1 VASYLNGRIV
11 VDPLFPGAN
20 IVRFQ
25 PVPFGNDQYM
35 QFGDEFALPLVGNF
49 DPPVSSDAPAN
60 PSVNPR
66 NAYDVNND
74 GRVNQIDLLAVVN
87 YLTVEG
93 VGPAPSGGFIS
104 APFVDVNDDLFCNS
118 ADLLVLLN
126 YLTVNPPTGQ
136 GGAGESGAEGEGG
149 NSRDSYFTRLGLGDG
164 DDDDLIELLARG

>member
-1 VASYLNGRIV
+1 
-11 VDPLFPGAN
+11 
-20 IVRFQ
+20 
-25 PVPFGNDQYM
+25 VPFGNDQYM

-49 DPPVSSDAPAN
+49 DPPVATDSISNPA
-60 PSVNPR
+60 VNPR

-74 GRVNQIDLLAVVN
+74 GKVNQIDLLAVVN
-87 YLTVEG
+87 YLTVNG

-126 YLTVNPPTGQ
+126 YLTLNPPVGQ

-149 NSRDSYFTRLGLGDG
+149 SSGDAFFARLGQGG
-164 DDDDLIELLARG
+164 SDDDDDGLYDLLARG